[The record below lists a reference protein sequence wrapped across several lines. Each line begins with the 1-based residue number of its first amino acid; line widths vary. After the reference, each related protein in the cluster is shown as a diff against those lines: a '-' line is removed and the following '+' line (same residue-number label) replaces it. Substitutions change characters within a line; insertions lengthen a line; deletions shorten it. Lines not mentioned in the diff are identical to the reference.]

1 MKINVITTP
10 DEIVKQSDMYS
21 AITTAIS
28 KVVADCSDET
38 KDEMFKR
45 HIKIDLIVTPDF
57 NTGRGAIAI
66 GKVDTVL
73 APTVC
78 KMPDD
83 VQMTIDDYTGEVGEK

>member
-1 MKINVITTP
+1 MKINVATTP
-10 DEIVKQSDMYS
+10 DEIVEQSDLYS

-28 KVVADCSDET
+28 KVVADCSDGT
-38 KDEMFKR
+38 KDKMFKR
-45 HIKIDLIVTPDF
+45 HIKIDLIITPDYT
-57 NTGRGAIAI
+57 TGRGAIAV

-83 VQMTIDDYTGEVGEK
+83 VQMSIDDYTGEVGK

>member
-1 MKINVITTP
+1 MKINVVTTP
-10 DEIVKQSDMYS
+10 DEIIEQSDLYT

-28 KVVADCSDET
+28 KVVADCSDGT

-45 HIKIDLIVTPDF
+45 HIKIDLIITPDYK
-57 NTGRGAIAI
+57 TGIGAIAV

-73 APTVC
+73 APAVC

-83 VQMTIDDYTGEVGEK
+83 VQMSIDDYTGEVAK